1 MECNHHGTSQ
11 HTPVCSKSIR
21 QQDVIGTATP
31 VIPFT
36 DFPLCALPGCY
47 CVDQPP
53 TPDVCCCVPSAAISF
68 PVPAVSAP
76 GNRERPGL
84 GSGALS
90 SHPSSANCLRESK
103 RVAFSPTASVS
114 STVEWDQRLLGQTR
128 QCVQILYT
136 CEEFG

>member
-36 DFPLCALPGCY
+36 DFPLCVLPGCY

-53 TPDVCCCVPSAAISF
+53 TPDVCCCVPSEPSLF
-68 PVPAVSAP
+68 
-76 GNRERPGL
+76 L
-84 GSGALS
+84 FQLS
-90 SHPSSANCLRESK
+90 LLQATESDLVWAK
-103 RVAFSPTASVS
+103 EP
-114 STVEWDQRLLGQTR
+114 
-128 QCVQILYT
+128 
-136 CEEFG
+136 